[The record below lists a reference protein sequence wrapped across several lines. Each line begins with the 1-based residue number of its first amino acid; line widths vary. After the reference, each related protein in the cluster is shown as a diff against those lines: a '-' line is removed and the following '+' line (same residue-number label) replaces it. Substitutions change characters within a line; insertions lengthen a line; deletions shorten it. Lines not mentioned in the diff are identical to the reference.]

1 VAKEHTVRDK
11 DDVERLIDR
20 YDVDSATD
28 IRRAH
33 GSRRHRIDET
43 ADAGR
48 LDLYAAGAPDQM
60 AADIAAL
67 TTARD
72 GLARQRDAVQGLI
85 ESAVGLG
92 TGMKDGHGPIA
103 RTMSATFRDRA
114 DDAVGVVR
122 ALTGYRNELDMVM
135 QAIHQTLNSYDQTEV
150 AAARRLTVT
159 EGGNG

>member
-1 VAKEHTVRDK
+1 MAKEHTVRDE
-11 DDVERLIDR
+11 DDVERLIDK

-33 GSRRHRIDET
+33 GSRHHRIDGT
-43 ADAGR
+43 TDAGR
-48 LDLYAAGAPDQM
+48 LDLFAAGSPDQM
-60 AADIAAL
+60 AANIVAL

-72 GLARQRDAVQGLI
+72 ELARQRDAVHGLI
-85 ESAVGLG
+85 ESATGLG

-103 RTMSATFRDRA
+103 RAISATFRDRA
-114 DDAVGVVR
+114 DDAEGVVR

-135 QAIHQTLNSYDQTEV
+135 LAIHQTLNSYDQTEV